1 MKTITE
7 KVLKSLLGVI
17 VVVLLLM
24 GFKLHFF
31 GKQDVDSSLY
41 SIEVIDP
48 SVRGT
53 EKGSKLTP
61 YEKGL
66 NAYFVKKDFKSAIT
80 HFLQSESPAGK
91 FFLGISLL
99 QSGEYA
105 KAEIVLNEV
114 LKLEDDFPHHL
125 TTFEDVKWFL
135 ILSKLGN
142 GGYESTHAA
151 IADVDEFLRNPSEKY
166 KPHAEKLKEKLAS
179 PLYAFTKSF

>member
-1 MKTITE
+1 MGTTTGKI
-7 KVLKSLLGVI
+7 LKSLLGV
-17 VVVLLLM
+17 VVIVLLLL
-24 GFKLHFF
+24 GFKMHFF
-31 GKQDVDSSLY
+31 DEKNNNSSMY
-41 SIEVIDP
+41 NIEVIDP

-99 QSGEYA
+99 QSGEYV
-105 KAEIVLNEV
+105 KAETVLNEV
-114 LKLEDDFPHHL
+114 LALGDDFPQHL
-125 TTFEDVKWFL
+125 TTYEDVKWFL

-179 PLYAFTKSF
+179 PMYAFTKSF